1 MKAAILYKTD
11 DHVDCD
17 RTNIREQI
25 EDILDDPNNLQ
36 FKEYSDD
43 TTMFSMIHE
52 ALGKPMVG
60 VTACN
65 IWENKNTI
73 YAGYFIDITE
83 LIDHESVK
91 DESEEKMVQNIQK
104 FHKNIKLNMF
114 GSQLSSQHVTGNFVI
129 VKKKLSY
136 VIDNNNIK
144 TDTSHDTLTRNELID
159 VFESIFVKEGIAIN
173 PDGSMKSYR
182 YIMNPMEHL
191 MMTDPKYAEH
201 YIYHEYEVYTHVMMV
216 IVDTREITGSQN
228 KIGSF
233 LTGKPVN
240 GTIFVA
246 TYKKPEYDENPPYV
260 GLSIDRLKSILA
272 LRQRSTTLTTGMA
285 RSEREYV
292 NFEKLLELEN
302 TKHADKPL
310 LELNEI
316 SGELLNLN
324 VQTNLSPM
332 TENL

>member
-11 DHVDCD
+11 DHIDCD

-43 TTMFSMIHE
+43 ASMFSLIHT
-52 ALGKPMVG
+52 ALGKPTVG

-65 IWENKNTI
+65 IWENKDTI

-83 LIDHESVK
+83 TIDHASMK
-91 DESEEKMVQNIQK
+91 DDSEEKMVQNIQK
-104 FHKNIKLNMF
+104 IHKNIKLNLF
-114 GSQLSSQHVTGNFVI
+114 GSQLTSQHVTGNLVI

-136 VIDNNNIK
+136 VVDNNNIK
-144 TDTSHDTLTRNELID
+144 TNTTHDTLSRNELMD
-159 VFESIFVKEGIAIN
+159 VFESIFVKEGVAI
-173 PDGSMKSYR
+173 DASGDMKPYR

-191 MMTDPKYAEH
+191 MLTDAKYAEH
-201 YIYHEYEVYTHVMMV
+201 YIYHEYEVYTHVMII
-216 IVDTREITGSQN
+216 IVDTRETNGPRN
-228 KIGSF
+228 NIGSF
-233 LTGKPVN
+233 LAGKPVN

-246 TYKKPEYDENPPYV
+246 MYKKPEYDESPPYV
-260 GLSIDRLKSILA
+260 GLSVDRLKLILS
-272 LRQRSTTLTTGMA
+272 LRQRSTTLTTGMS

-302 TKHADKPL
+302 KKHAAKPL
-310 LELNEI
+310 LELGEI
-316 SGELLNLN
+316 TGELLNLN
-324 VQTNLSPM
+324 NKTDSQVQDSD
-332 TENL
+332 E